1 MIGVR
6 KIGCCYAVTVYGSN
20 RTAFRSHKRIF
31 LDTAGDHF
39 VPRRQARLAVDSR
52 GRPTG
57 CAARLEL

>member
-52 GRPTG
+52 GRPI
-57 CAARLEL
+57 

>member
-31 LDTAGDHF
+31 LDTASDHS
-39 VPRRQARLAVDSR
+39 VPRRQTHLAVDSR